1 MEKLQEKHLR
11 SNNSGGYLD
20 KTQVNQAQ
28 SYYIESK
35 PRAHGGRYVYQYVT
49 MNDGTVYEL
58 SSNTAST
65 NGIIPHTCIGK
76 PLLQRDIK
84 RMTSNAID
92 Y

>member
-1 MEKLQEKHLR
+1 MKQLQEKHLDT
-11 SNNSGGYLD
+11 SKNGGYLD

-28 SYYIESK
+28 SYYLESK
-35 PRAHGGRYVYQYVT
+35 PRAQGGRYVYQYVT

-65 NGIIPHTCIGK
+65 NGIIPHTSIGK
-76 PLLQRDIK
+76 GLLQRDIK

>member
-1 MEKLQEKHLR
+1 MKQFQEKHLR
-11 SNNSGGYLD
+11 STNSGGYLY

-28 SYYIESK
+28 SYYLESK
-35 PRAHGGRYVYQYVT
+35 PRAQGGRYVYQYVT

-65 NGIIPHTCIGK
+65 NGIIPHTSIGK
-76 PLLQRDIK
+76 GLLQREIK